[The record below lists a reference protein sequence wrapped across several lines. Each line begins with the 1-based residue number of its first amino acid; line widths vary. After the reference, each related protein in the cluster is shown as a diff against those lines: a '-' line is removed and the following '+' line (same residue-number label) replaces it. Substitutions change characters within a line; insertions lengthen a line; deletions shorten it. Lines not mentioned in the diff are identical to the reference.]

1 MRFRLLIVLL
11 TFTAAAVPEEIPSL
25 TLANGKLELS
35 VLVQGSTMANLT
47 LAGDSTKFSPLW
59 NPDRKSGAGFGHFVC
74 VDGFGPVSTEENA
87 AGLTGHGEAHVQTYQ
102 VRQSGKQD
110 GTTVLTL
117 TAKLPIVQE
126 VFTRTFRMV
135 DGENVIYVES
145 TLENLMGFDR
155 PVNWA
160 EHATIG
166 SPFLESGVTAVDM
179 SGTRSRTRPNQPT
192 GPAERQQRLVAG
204 KDFTWPM
211 APGLDGTPINL
222 RFAPDQPHYLDH
234 TATLL
239 DPSRKLEWVTA
250 LNPKKK
256 LILGYLFRRDDYPW
270 MQYWGDYPPTGKFAR
285 GMEFGTQPFDV
296 PRREAISAGAMFDTP
311 LYRWLPAKATIETKF
326 LLFYTALPDGFTKI
340 DDVRLENGRIVI
352 EDHTANKRVSLNAS
366 RGLE

>member
-1 MRFRLLIVLL
+1 MRFRLLTVLL
-11 TFTAAAVPEEIPSL
+11 LFTAAAVPEEIPSL

-74 VDGFGPVSTEENA
+74 VDGFGPVSAEENA

-110 GTTVLTL
+110 GTTSLTL

-126 VFTRTFRMV
+126 IFTRTFRMV

-145 TLENLMGFDR
+145 TLENLLGFDR

-192 GPAERQQRLVAG
+192 GPAERQQRLAPG

-222 RFAPDQPHYLDH
+222 RFVPDQPHYLDH

-270 MQYWGDYPPTGKFAR
+270 MQYWGDYPSTGKFAR

-296 PRREAISAGAMFDTP
+296 PRREAISAGALFDTP

-326 LLFYTALPDGFTKI
+326 LLFYTALPDGFAKI

-352 EDHTANKRVSLNAS
+352 EDHTSNKSVSLNAS